1 MARRQTRDGNIFLRG
16 IKTAIKFIGEVKAEL
31 IKVTWPTK
39 EEVISS
45 TWVVLFGVG
54 ITAVWIFAADQ
65 FSSILISG
73 LIRLIH

>member
-1 MARRQTRDGNIFLRG
+1 MASRQTRDGNFIVRG
-16 IKTAIKFIGEVKAEL
+16 IRTAVRFLGEVKAEL
-31 IKVTWPTK
+31 IKVAWPTK

-45 TWVVLFGVG
+45 TWVVLFAVG

-65 FSSILISG
+65 FSALLVNG

>member
-1 MARRQTRDGNIFLRG
+1 MAHSQTQDSNFIVRG
-16 IKTAIKFIGEVKAEL
+16 VKTTIRFIGEVKAEL
-31 IKVTWPTK
+31 IKVAWPTK

-45 TWVVLFGVG
+45 TWVVLFAVG

-65 FSSILISG
+65 FSSILING